1 MIKVVLYEDNNQ
13 LREGLAMLIQG
24 SEGFTVVNS
33 YRNCNDVEAEVK
45 KDNPDIVLM
54 DIDMPGIG
62 GIEGLKIIRQ
72 QNAACKILMLT
83 VFDDRKS
90 IFEAIRAG
98 ADGYLL
104 KKTQPAKLLEHL
116 KDLYE
121 GGSPM
126 TASIA
131 RQILEMFNQLHEGGE
146 QKKGE
151 EYNLTEREKD
161 VLQLMVKGYTYKKAA
176 AELFVSVETIRSHIK
191 KIYEKLHVNSKSEAV
206 AKAFKNKLL

>member
-1 MIKVVLYEDNNQ
+1 MIKVVLYEDNKQ

-24 SEGFTVVNS
+24 TEGFSVVNS
-33 YRNCNDVEAEVK
+33 YRNCNHVETEIEQDK
-45 KDNPDIVLM
+45 PDIVLM
-54 DIDMPGIG
+54 DIDMPGTG
-62 GIEGLKIIRQ
+62 GIDGLKRIRAQ
-72 QNAACKILMLT
+72 QHPCKILMLT

-90 IFEAIRAG
+90 IFEAVRAG

-131 RQILEMFNQLHEGGE
+131 RQIIEMFNQLHEAGE
-146 QKKGE
+146 AKKGE
-151 EYNLTEREKD
+151 EFNLTQREKE
-161 VLQLMVKGYTYKKAA
+161 VLQLMVKGYTYKTAST
-176 AELFVSVETIRSHIK
+176 ELYISVETIRSHIK
-191 KIYEKLHVNSKSEAV
+191 NIYEKLHVNSKSEAV

>member
-24 SEGFTVVNS
+24 SEGFSVINT
-33 YRNCNDVEAEVK
+33 YRNCNHVEEDIK
-45 KDNPDIVLM
+45 QDQPDIVLM

-62 GIEGLKIIRQ
+62 GIEGIKLIRK
-72 QNAACKILMLT
+72 QNDTCKILMLT

-90 IFEAIRAG
+90 VFEAIRAG

-131 RQILEMFNQLHEGGE
+131 RQIIEMFNQFHEGPE
-146 QKKGE
+146 KKKGE
-151 EYNLTEREKD
+151 EYKLTQREKD
-161 VLQLMVKGYTYKKAA
+161 VLQLMVKGYTYKVAA
-176 AELFVSVETIRSHIK
+176 DELFISLETIRSHIK
-191 KIYEKLHVNSKSEAV
+191 NIYEKLHVNSKSEAV
-206 AKAFKNKLL
+206 AKVFKDRLL

>member
-24 SEGFTVVNS
+24 SEGFTVINS
-33 YRNCNDVEAEVK
+33 YRNCNDVEAEIK
-45 KDNPDIVLM
+45 QDNPDIVLM

-62 GIEGLKIIRQ
+62 GIEGLKLIRQ
-72 QNAACKILMLT
+72 QNATCKILMLT

-121 GGSPM
+121 DGSPM

-131 RQILEMFNQLHEGGE
+131 RQILEMFNQLHEGRE
-146 QKKGE
+146 PKKRE
-151 EYNLTEREKD
+151 DYNLTEREKD

-176 AELFVSVETIRSHIK
+176 AELYISVETIRSHIK
-191 KIYEKLHVNSKSEAV
+191 NIYEKLHVNSKSEAV

>member
-24 SEGFTVVNS
+24 SEGFTVVNT
-33 YRNCNDVEAEVK
+33 YRNCNHITEDIK
-45 KDNPDIVLM
+45 QDRPDIVLM

-62 GIEGLKIIRQ
+62 GIEGLKLVRE
-72 QNAACKILMLT
+72 QNHACKILMLT
-83 VFDDRKS
+83 VFDDRKNV
-90 IFEAIRAG
+90 FEAIRAG

-116 KDLYE
+116 KDVYE

-131 RQILEMFNQLHEGGE
+131 RQIIEMFNQFHEGADNT
-146 QKKGE
+146 KGSA
-151 EYNLTEREKD
+151 YRLTEREKD
-161 VLQLMVKGYTYKKAA
+161 VLKLMVKGYTYKMAA
-176 AELFVSVETIRSHIK
+176 AELYISLETIRSHIK
-191 KIYEKLHVNSKSEAV
+191 NIYEKLHVNSKSEAV
-206 AKAFKNKLL
+206 AKVFKDKLL